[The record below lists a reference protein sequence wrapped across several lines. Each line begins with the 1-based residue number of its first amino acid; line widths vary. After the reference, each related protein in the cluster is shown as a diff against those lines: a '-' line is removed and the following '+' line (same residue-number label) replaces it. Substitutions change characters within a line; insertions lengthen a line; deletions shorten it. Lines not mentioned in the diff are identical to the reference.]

1 MGLFSCSVPLWLP
14 LKPGTAVDTDTVDTA
29 VDMEVM
35 VDTVLDTAMVDTVA
49 RDPLTLKP
57 MPGMAVD
64 TVMVDTVDTDMVDTE
79 DTDMVDTVAREKPKL
94 KLKPGTVTLD
104 TDTVPDTELEL
115 MDTVP
120 DTVPDT
126 DSATAM
132 VDTVERDPLMPGTDA
147 VMVVMVDTPV
157 DTDTDVD
164 TDTKHLSSQLTKET
178 ILYKIMPL

>member
-49 RDPLTLKP
+49 RDPQKLMLKP
-57 MPGMAVD
+57 I
-64 TVMVDTVDTDMVDTE
+64 TVT
-79 DTDMVDTVAREKPKL
+79 A
-94 KLKPGTVTLD
+94 TLD
-104 TDTVPDTELEL
+104 TDTVPDTVLEL
-115 MDTVP
+115 TDTVS
-120 DTVPDT
+120 D
-126 DSATAM
+126 TAM

-157 DTDTDVD
+157 DTDTVDTALDTDTAVD
-164 TDTKHLSSQLTKET
+164 TDTKHLSNQLTKET